1 MRQIIKIIKLVAVLS
16 IFFANVRPARA
27 QEEFSESIES
37 DTVVQ
42 PAPEEAQESVDSV
55 VETVTETIE
64 EVSTEI
70 ESTHEE
76 VNQVV
81 ESEQDIEV
89 TDETIDPVLKV
100 SKVIDD
106 NTLYIEGV
114 ANPGV
119 LVQILK
125 QNQVVGSDYATSNG
139 GFEVELKE
147 SIQAGTNLVIESV
160 EDGGTIA
167 TLNETVRETGIHLS
181 HPLYETSEDVVG
193 ITSPEQRV
201 EVLDNQNSVIT
212 SGISDVNG
220 QFTVSLSEQA
230 EIGSQVSIRVYD
242 RDRIARVEVLNV
254 ELDHSIVIDKPDI
267 PSEINTSSLKN
278 ESEDDLF
285 IHLDHEVY
293 EDTTELVGKTV
304 PGALVS
310 LIDAEG
316 NAIDTVTS
324 DETGVFRMVLDE
336 GFGVGETIQIQVRLG
351 LKSSS
356 MKIEIKQQLETVEPM
371 MMNLSSMQSF
381 SASSS
386 QNGIISVKPV
396 YDTSENINININ
408 INGTNKGII
417 EKVWE
422 WLFNSPK
429 YQVYLEANGQ
439 RHTIASQS
447 IKYLDYEFIREI
459 NENKSKYNLDG
470 LQAGDQF
477 KIIVTLEKRGVSGTS
492 YEQLDELTV
501 EVQGNQF
508 GFSSNPPTYIT
519 FESTQITN
527 EPNKVIPRVGNIPI
541 SFSIIDTRKNGQWNL
556 TVSSTPLKHKE
567 SGHLLEN
574 VLYFKDGM
582 NGQEQPID
590 TIDTIDKGVLVDTK
604 NPDDSAHEKS
614 KNWGQGEG
622 IILKMNPIQAM
633 PGEYTSTIT
642 WTLTDGPL

>member
-1 MRQIIKIIKLVAVLS
+1 MRQIVKIIKLVAVLS
-16 IFFANVRPARA
+16 IFFASVRPARA

-42 PAPEEAQESVDSV
+42 PAPEEAQESVESV

-125 QNQVVGSDYATSNG
+125 QDQVVGSDYATSNG

-201 EVLDNQNSVIT
+201 EVLDNQNSVIA

-254 ELDHSIVIDKPDI
+254 ELDPSIVIDKPDI

-371 MMNLSSMQSF
+371 MMNLSSMQTF
-381 SASSS
+381 SASIS
-386 QNGIISVKPV
+386 QNGFISVEPV

-408 INGTNKGII
+408 INRTNKSFTEILRD
-417 EKVWE
+417 
-422 WLFNSPK
+422 WLLSPFITTK
-429 YQVYLEANGQ
+429 YQVYLEENGKSQPIANKP
-439 RHTIASQS
+439 INL
-447 IKYLDYEFIREI
+447 LDDEFIREI

-477 KIIVTLEKRGVSGTS
+477 KIIVTLEKRNFLGTI
-492 YEQLDELTV
+492 YEEKQLDELTV
-501 EVQGNQF
+501 VVQGNQF
-508 GFSSNPPTYIT
+508 GFSSNPPTNIT
-519 FESTQITN
+519 FESTQITS

-590 TIDTIDKGVLVDTK
+590 KGVLVDTK